1 MTPKEKA
8 EELVHRFR
16 KYVDFT
22 DENDHTSLKAI
33 ISNSK
38 QCAIISV
45 EEILNAHLFDEDE
58 KEYWQQVRTEI
69 ENNFSGQSKQLPI
82 CKCENTERIEVG
94 SGSWNIHCK
103 DCGKNW

>member
-38 QCAIISV
+38 QCAIIAV
-45 EEILNAHLFDEDE
+45 DEIINIRLLFFDE
-58 KEYWQQVRTEI
+58 KEYWQKVKTEI
-69 ENNFSGQSKQLPI
+69 ENL
-82 CKCENTERIEVG
+82 
-94 SGSWNIHCK
+94 
-103 DCGKNW
+103 